1 MPEHDKTRTY
11 PAGRVPAAG
20 PGTILMAMALVASG
34 FFLAPGSSP
43 HLFASPPQEEK
54 KAPAVGK
61 VIKLKVRPAQVKENK
76 GAEPQLKEA
85 VKALQKA
92 ITGEKTK
99 PKSKAASPPATGG
112 KVRRSAPA
120 PPMFHMRDGTRLA
133 GVPQAANIQIKTVYG
148 LLTVPMS
155 ELVKIRFCSS
165 LDSGLS
171 EKITKLIQQLGHE
184 EFDLREDASEQ
195 LEAIGVPALKALEA
209 AQKSEDEEI
218 KARAEKLVARLDESV
233 EEPDESDIHLVPLEG
248 EEDEIE
254 TLEFTIKGKIEEK
267 SFLVKTRYGSLDF
280 NRSDIL
286 SIVFQE
292 PLVTKLSF
300 DVPGNTFAE
309 KNKWFDS
316 QADLAEGEEFKL
328 RSSGTIILASLNGT
342 KCGPDGTRSVN
353 RASTSSTFKGFPTG
367 SLVGKI
373 GKTGKPFLVGS
384 DYSGVVEKK
393 GRLFLGMAL
402 SAGVVQGKIKVVLE
416 KRPGSSLSNDL

>member
-20 PGTILMAMALVASG
+20 PGTILMIIALVASG

-54 KAPAVGK
+54 KAPPVGK
-61 VIKLKVRPAQVKENK
+61 IIKLKARPAQIKDNK
-76 GAEPQLKEA
+76 AAEPQLKNA

-99 PKSKAASPPATGG
+99 PKSKAPETGG
-112 KVRRSAPA
+112 KVRRSAPT

-171 EKITKLIQQLGHE
+171 EKIAKLIQQLGHE

-195 LEAIGVPALKALEA
+195 LEAIGVPALKALDA

-218 KARAEKLVARLDESV
+218 KARAEKLVARLDESI

-248 EEDEIE
+248 EEDEVE

-328 RSSGTIILASLNGT
+328 RSSGIIILASLNGT

-353 RASTSSTFKGFPTG
+353 RTSTSSAFKSFPTG

-416 KRPGSSLSNDL
+416 KRPGNALSNDL

>member
-1 MPEHDKTRTY
+1 M
-11 PAGRVPAAG
+11 
-20 PGTILMAMALVASG
+20 IIALVASG
-34 FFLAPGSSP
+34 FFLAPGSSS

-54 KAPAVGK
+54 KAPPVGK
-61 VIKLKVRPAQVKENK
+61 IIKLKARPAQIKDNK
-76 GAEPQLKEA
+76 AAEPQLKNA

-99 PKSKAASPPATGG
+99 PKSKAPETGG
-112 KVRRSAPA
+112 KVRRSAPT

-171 EKITKLIQQLGHE
+171 EKIAKLIQQLGHE

-195 LEAIGVPALKALEA
+195 LEAIGVPALKALDA

-218 KARAEKLVARLDESV
+218 KARAEKLVARLDESI

-248 EEDEIE
+248 EEDEVE

-353 RASTSSTFKGFPTG
+353 RTSTSSAFKSFPTG

-416 KRPGSSLSNDL
+416 KRPGNALSNDL